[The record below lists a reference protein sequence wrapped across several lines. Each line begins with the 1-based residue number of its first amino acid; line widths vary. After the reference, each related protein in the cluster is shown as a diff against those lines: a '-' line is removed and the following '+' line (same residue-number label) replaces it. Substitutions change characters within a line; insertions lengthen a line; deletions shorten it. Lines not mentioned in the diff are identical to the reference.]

1 MGQSR
6 TTISAAAFAA
16 VFGATATLAAT
27 AAHAQDCPG
36 NPEAIGTSRTVAIDF
51 SEYQRV
57 GTLNYPVTL
66 PLADHEVVLTFDDG
80 PLPPHTTKVLDVLKS
95 QCVKALF
102 FLVGEMAHAYPDVVR
117 RIRDDGHTIGTH
129 SQDHP
134 LRFDRISDEKV
145 KWEIDQ
151 GIANVSAALGDGVG
165 LSPFFRIPGFGRT
178 DTVESELAARSLV
191 VFSTDVDAD
200 DWHRIGPAQVVA
212 LAMKR
217 LEAKGKGMLLLHDIH
232 PRTAEALPELLK
244 QLKEHGFHIVQ
255 VVPTS
260 GTAPAIVARS
270 SYSVAWSVSGQEVM
284 DDATRQ
290 PDWPELADNEISE
303 TAALAAPDEGD
314 FDPHYALAHAADAAV
329 AAVAADAASI
339 EAGIGSTPWPY
350 QIAVR
355 MPAGT
360 ARLPAPSVQDIG
372 SPVTVTELPVAEGEA
387 KLPPNA
393 QPTAAP
399 PVATVEP
406 SRSRRAEA
414 AHHAEPPRRVE
425 ARHAREFPHRHAR
438 SRATGRQH
446 ADANPSLTAMAA
458 PAY

>member
-6 TTISAAAFAA
+6 TTILAAAFAA
-16 VFGATATLAAT
+16 GFGATATLAAT

-36 NPEAIGTSRTVAIDF
+36 NPDAIGTSRTVAIDF
-51 SEYQRV
+51 SEYQRL
-57 GTLNYPVTL
+57 GTLNYPVTV
-66 PLADHEVVLTFDDG
+66 PLEDHEVVLTFDDG

-134 LRFDRISDEKV
+134 LRFDRISDAKAQ
-145 KWEIDQ
+145 WEIDQ
-151 GIANVSAALGDGVG
+151 GIENVSTALGDGVG

-260 GTAPAIVARS
+260 GTAPAIAARS
-270 SYSVAWSVSGQEVM
+270 SYTVAWSTTGQEAM
-284 DDATRQ
+284 NDATRQ
-290 PDWPELADNEISE
+290 PDWPQLDNNAISE
-303 TAALAAPDEGD
+303 TAALSAPDEGD
-314 FDPHYALAHAADAAV
+314 FDPQYALAHAASAAAV
-329 AAVAADAASI
+329 GADATSI
-339 EAGIGSTPWPY
+339 EAGVGSTPWPY
-350 QIAVR
+350 QIAVP
-355 MPAGT
+355 MPTGA

-372 SPVTVTELPVAEGEA
+372 SPVTVTALPVAEGKA
-387 KLPPNA
+387 KQPPNA
-393 QPTAAP
+393 QPAAAP
-399 PVATVEP
+399 PVATLEP
-406 SRSRRAEA
+406 SRSRHAEA
-414 AHHAEPPRRVE
+414 QHHAEPRRRVE
-425 ARHAREFPHRHAR
+425 APHAREFPHRHAR
-438 SRATGRQH
+438 GRAAGRQH